1 MHDIRKFGANP
12 NIFSKVLVV
21 QIALL
26 AQMHMPFEL
35 GVRNKL
41 EVFAD
46 CNDTEIEA
54 LCGCQFNGVNRMNIR
69 GLSSKATKIHTPN
82 LSGTSDNIS

>member
-26 AQMHMPFEL
+26 VQMHMPFEL
-35 GVRNKL
+35 RVRNKL

-54 LCGCQFNGVNRMNIR
+54 LCGCHFKGVNRVNIR
-69 GLSSKATKIHTPN
+69 GLSQRQLKPILLT
-82 LSGTSDNIS
+82 